1 MDRSHRSP
9 QKQMKLSQPR
19 SASRKANSLQSRGLA
34 WWPELKKTTLETLV
48 AVPMLVALFAA
59 IVGILLQ
66 NYLNLP
72 ATISLA
78 ACTLCAVVA
87 LVGDKLKLRLMYLRA
102 ASGLALVTLLA
113 ALFQLEL
120 DARPI
125 DTLKEHATSQWKPLV
140 VEGVVREPLRYRPQI
155 ARQITPAVI
164 ANPVIDDGSPNVEV
178 INPSGPQWTTLLAL
192 EVNCIV
198 NGGES
203 CSTYGHVTVVVDG
216 MLEQYLPGDRVRIAG
231 RMILVGP
238 VRNPGEPDYQEWMHR
253 RGEWVRFRAESP
265 DAIEKTDVSYTR
277 FFVKRW
283 LAYFGQ
289 VGRQQLARHL
299 PEPQCSL
306 AAALLLGQREQ
317 VGNETNEKLLA
328 TGTIHLL
335 SISGLHVEMIAVS
348 LMMLAIFCRVPR
360 SMSLWGIGLTVLI
373 YAMVTGSNPPVVRAT
388 VLVLGVLS
396 GRWTGRPANV
406 YNMLGLAGVSLL
418 IYQPSLLFD
427 LGTELSFLAV
437 FCLVLLSRAD
447 AELVAQN
454 AETKKLDAS
463 HGPEKIAEGPTR
475 KSKVMGWLQGA
486 LWPWFKSM
494 CSMNVGVWLATTPL
508 VLYHFNI
515 FSPIALLL
523 NVLLWLPVLVAMLS
537 GLALML
543 LGWVPLL
550 GNTFGF
556 LCHVSI
562 LSIQALVDWGYDVR
576 GGHVWLPEP
585 SWSWL
590 VIAYVLVGMS
600 MFFML
605 KRFRWRVVATCM
617 MIAWIFIGSI
627 DGWIGPAGVWGN
639 AKDSGGLTQ
648 LKAEELR
655 IQVLD
660 VGHGS
665 AVIIRLPD
673 GTAWLY
679 DAGRLGDQQQV
690 YKTISQALW
699 QLRVARLHGI
709 ILSHA
714 DSDHYSG
721 MKGVVRRFVV
731 DQFAA
736 GPRQWEH
743 SSPAIQEL
751 HQLLQNREI
760 ELLKWNQ
767 GEELVLGDVVLKVIH
782 PPQEQMVGSDNSRS
796 VCVILE
802 FAGRKILLP
811 GDLES
816 PGMEQV
822 ATLPTPDCD
831 VVMAPHHGSLS
842 GDPKMFLDWC
852 QAKWVLISGSER
864 ADSPAVHSVYGAS
877 GRDVYLTAREHALEL
892 RVSPDGGM
900 MLSHWNEKA
909 WEFIRE
915 IKATK

>member
-9 QKQMKLSQPR
+9 KKQTKSHPSR
-19 SASRKANSLQSRGLA
+19 VASRKAHSLHSKILA
-34 WWPELKKTTLETLV
+34 WWPKFKKTTLETLV
-48 AVPMLVALFAA
+48 ALPMLVALLAA
-59 IVGILLQ
+59 ITGIILQKYLSIPSTICLLVG
-66 NYLNLP
+66 
-72 ATISLA
+72 
-78 ACTLCAVVA
+78 TLCAGVA
-87 LVGDKLKLRLMYLRA
+87 LVGNKLKLRLIFLRSV
-102 ASGLALVTLLA
+102 SGLALISLSA
-113 ALFQLEL
+113 ALYQLEL
-120 DARPI
+120 DAKPI
-125 DTLKEHATSQWKPLV
+125 DTLKEHATAQWKPVV
-140 VEGVVREPLRYRPQI
+140 VEGVVRDPLRYRPQI
-155 ARQITPAVI
+155 ARQVSQGVI
-164 ANPVIDDGSPNVEV
+164 ESVAADDLLNEATTKTSE
-178 INPSGPQWTTLLAL
+178 PQWTTLLTL
-192 EVNCIV
+192 EVTQIV

-203 CSTYGHVTVVVDG
+203 CSTFGLVTCAVDG
-216 MLEQYLPGDRVRIAG
+216 MLEQYLPGDRVRVAG
-231 RMILVGP
+231 RMILIGP
-238 VRNPGEPDYQEWMHR
+238 VRNPGEPDYQEWMQR
-253 RGEWVRFRAESP
+253 RGEWVRFRAESA
-265 DAIEKTDVSYTR
+265 DAIEKVASSNTR

-289 VGRQQLARHL
+289 VGRRQLARHL

-317 VGNETNEKLLA
+317 VGNDTNEKLLA

-335 SISGLHVEMIAVS
+335 SISGLHVEMIAMS
-348 LMMLAIFCRVPR
+348 LMMLAIICRLPR
-360 SMSLWGIGLTVLI
+360 TASLWGIGLIVLL

-396 GRWTGRPANV
+396 GRWTGRPASV
-406 YNMLGLAGVSLL
+406 FNMLGLAGLCLL

-447 AELVAQN
+447 AEIVAQN
-454 AETKKLDAS
+454 AQAKSLDKS
-463 HGPEKIAEGPTR
+463 LGPEKIAEGPKR
-475 KSKVMGWLQGA
+475 KSKIQSWLQGV

-508 VLYHFNI
+508 VLYHFNV

-523 NVLLWLPVLVAMLS
+523 NVLLWLPVLIAMLS

-543 LGWVPLL
+543 VGWVPLL
-550 GNTFGF
+550 GNVPAI
-556 LCHVSI
+556 LCYISVVA
-562 LSIQALVDWGYDVR
+562 IQAVVDWGYDVR

-590 VIAYVLVGMS
+590 VLAYGLVGIS

-605 KRFRWRVVATCM
+605 KRLRWRVAASGM
-617 MIAWIFIGSI
+617 MIAWILIGSI
-627 DGWIGPAGVWGN
+627 DGWVGPAGVLGKAN
-639 AKDSGGLTQ
+639 DGRGLAQ
-648 LKAEELR
+648 SKADGLR

-699 QLRVARLHGI
+699 QLRVARLNGI

-714 DSDHYSG
+714 DSDHYSA
-721 MKGVVRRFVV
+721 MKGVVQRFVV
-731 DQFAA
+731 DRFAT
-736 GPRQWEH
+736 GPRQWQH

-751 HQLLQNREI
+751 HQLLQDREI
-760 ELLKWNQ
+760 QLLQWSH
-767 GEELVLGDVVLKVIH
+767 GEELVLGDVIFKVIH
-782 PPQEQMVGSDNSRS
+782 PPQDQMVGSDNARS

-822 ATLPTPDCD
+822 AMLPKPDCD

-842 GDPKMFLDWC
+842 GDPKVFLDWC
-852 QAKWVLISGSER
+852 EATWVLISGSER
-864 ADSPAVHSVYGAS
+864 ADSPAVHAVYGAS
-877 GRDVYLTAREHALEL
+877 GREVYVTAREQALEV
-892 RVSPDGGM
+892 RVAWDGGM
-900 MLSHWNEKA
+900 TLSHWKEMT
-909 WEFIRE
+909 WELIRE
-915 IKATK
+915 VPAKQ